1 MCVPSEEGLNVH
13 TGGGVHSREEGGV
26 VEVIDR
32 DTCMCVCVYTPVHVI
47 QSFNHSFIYVHIFST
62 PV

>member
-32 DTCMCVCVYTPVHVI
+32 DTCMCVCVCTHLC
-47 QSFNHSFIYVHIFST
+47 T
-62 PV
+62 